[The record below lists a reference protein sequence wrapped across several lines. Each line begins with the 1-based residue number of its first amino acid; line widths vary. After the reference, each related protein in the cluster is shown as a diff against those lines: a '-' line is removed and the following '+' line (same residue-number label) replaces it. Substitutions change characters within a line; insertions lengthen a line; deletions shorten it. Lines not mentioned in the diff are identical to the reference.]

1 MIITRKRRDQFAVI
15 PNEVANDE
23 RLTFEARGLL
33 CYLLAKPND
42 WNVNLNDIRRAGNIG
57 KHKAYAILNELIVN
71 GYIERKVN
79 KDSRN
84 RITSH
89 DYIVY
94 DASLIQTLP
103 FPENREVEKPLPEN
117 QDMDP
122 KNREQGQNK
131 SPLPDFPEADEPE
144 AENQDTY
151 KKLIQTKDFDDIAFG
166 FWNDWPEKHK
176 APNREAVIKQLA
188 KEKVDVLPHIVDFA
202 KTWRMRQLGLNN
214 PPLMSAYLKT
224 RGWEEM
230 RGAPEFEPDGMF
242 RITPARDE
250 WQPWKSYTLK
260 KYGAAG
266 VKQLETR
273 GYVFTKTRWPEGMGG
288 HPA

>member
-1 MIITRKRRDQFAVI
+1 MIITRKRRDHFAVI

-42 WNVNLNDIRRAGNIG
+42 WNVNLADIKRAGNIG
-57 KHKAYAILNELIVN
+57 KDKAYALINELIRA
-71 GYIERKVN
+71 GYVERKVST
-79 KDSRN
+79 DSRG

-94 DASLIQTLP
+94 DVSLIQSLP
-103 FPENREVEKPLPEN
+103 FPENPEVENPLAENPEV
-117 QDMDP
+117 DA
-122 KNREQGQNK
+122 KNREQDRNK
-131 SPLPDFPEADEPE
+131 SPLPDLPEAAQPE
-144 AENQDTY
+144 AVNPEAY
-151 KKLIQTKDFDDIAFG
+151 KELIPTKDFESLAYS
-166 FWNDWPEKHK
+166 FWEEWSDKHRSSS
-176 APNREAVIKQLA
+176 REAVIKQLA
-188 KEKVDVLPHIVDFA
+188 KENEDVLVYIVDQA
-202 KTWRMRQLGLNN
+202 KSWRIRQRGLNN
-214 PPLMSAYLKT
+214 PPLMSVYLKT

-260 KYGAAG
+260 KYGDAG
-266 VKQLETR
+266 VRQLESR
-273 GYVFTKTRWPEGMGG
+273 GYVFTKTRWPEGMEG